1 MDTDTPNRP
10 PDAVPPPGSYTAPP
24 PGPPRPPAPE
34 SNSQGTLVLGVLLVL
49 LGGGFLVTR
58 LVDLRFVGATWPLW
72 IVAVGAAMLVAS
84 VTIRTRAGLGLAVPG
99 GIVLMVGLVL
109 TVQEWYGLYQTWAYA
124 WALVAPGGVGLGI
137 LVHGLL
143 TGDAGSRNDGFR
155 TLLVGLGL
163 FVGFGLFFE
172 GVIGLSGSRIP
183 GLDDALPFVV
193 IVIGVLLVAASLLG
207 RRPREGA

>member
-1 MDTDTPNRP
+1 MDSDMQTRP
-10 PDAVPPPGSYTAPP
+10 PEAAAP
-24 PGPPRPPAPE
+24 PGPPRPPAAR
-34 SNSQGTLVLGVLLVL
+34 NDSQGTLVLGVLLVL
-49 LGGGFLVTR
+49 LGAGFLVTR
-58 LVDLRFVGATWPLW
+58 VVDFRFAGATWPLW
-72 IVAVGAAMLVAS
+72 IVAVGAALLVAS
-84 VTIRTRAGLGLAVPG
+84 ITIRTRAGLGLAVPG

-124 WALVAPGGVGLGI
+124 WALVAPGGAGLGI
-137 LVHGLL
+137 LVHGLF

-163 FVGFGLFFE
+163 FLGFGLFFE

-183 GLDDALPFVV
+183 GLEDALPVIV
-193 IVIGVLLVAASLLG
+193 IVIGALLVAASLLG